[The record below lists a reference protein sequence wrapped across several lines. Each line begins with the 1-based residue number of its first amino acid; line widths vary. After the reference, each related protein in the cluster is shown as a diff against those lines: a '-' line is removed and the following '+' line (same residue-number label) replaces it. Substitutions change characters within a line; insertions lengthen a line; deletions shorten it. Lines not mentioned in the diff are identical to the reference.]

1 MLSFAKSPSALVGND
16 IYHRTVL
23 QKLFYDADPCAF
35 YIDPEVQPKE
45 FIWTVSGQLCFGPGL
60 SALRNKDSVC
70 LTMKKSC
77 SGFEPCEQLCLLT
90 E

>member
-23 QKLFYDADPCAF
+23 QKLLYDADPCDF
-35 YIDPEVQPKE
+35 HIDPEVQPKE
-45 FIWTVSGQLCFGPGL
+45 FIWTVSGQLCFSPGL
-60 SALRNKDSVC
+60 SALRNKAMFNK
-70 LTMKKSC
+70 MKKSC
-77 SGFEPCEQLCLLT
+77 SGFEPFEQLCLLT